1 MSNGIKELGLQIE
14 RLATSLE
21 ARSQASIASLDM
33 AREAANAQYK
43 AEQERDELLRLVEG
57 YKLQHESDLEYI
69 EKLKAAPKEGTW
81 AWACEM
87 AFKNPGK
94 KYSRGAKHPSECM
107 KINSGNCLLLNGKDE
122 EFYVV
127 IEDVIATDWQEAT

>member
-33 AREAANAQYK
+33 AREATNAQYK

-57 YKLQHESDLEYI
+57 YKLQHESDLECI
-69 EKLKAAPKEGTW
+69 EKLKPAPP
-81 AWACEM
+81 ADEM
-87 AFKNPGK
+87 
-94 KYSRGAKHPSECM
+94 
-107 KINSGNCLLLNGKDE
+107 
-122 EFYVV
+122 
-127 IEDVIATDWQEAT
+127 